1 MQLKWIFKM
10 GLFSY
15 RLFSYILSFLSLQKI
30 LRLHLLF
37 LLCSCEDYK
46 LAFFLR
52 KKK

>member
-1 MQLKWIFKM
+1 M

-15 RLFSYILSFLSLQKI
+15 RLFAYMLCFLSLQKSFWF
-30 LRLHLLF
+30 HLLV